1 MAILTGL
8 FRITRQPELRYVP
21 SGEAVCNLALAYNY
35 GTKKNEKGFLPSMF
49 VEAGLWG
56 KRAESLQPHL
66 EKGKQI
72 SAVLED
78 VHIEHFDKSD
88 GTQGVKLAA
97 RVASI
102 EFVSIPREG
111 GQQQDP
117 PTQQQPAPA
126 ARQATRQAP
135 KAAPGGS
142 GFDDMDDIPF
152 ITLSMHYD
160 MTTSKDRK
168 MAQYDY

>member
-35 GTKKNEKGFLPSMF
+35 GTKKDERGFLPSGF

-56 KRAESLQPHL
+56 KRAESLTQHL

-78 VHIEHFDKSD
+78 VHIEHFSKSD

-102 EFVSIPREG
+102 EFVSIQREG

-117 PTQQQPAPA
+117 QSNPRPQQRPAPA
-126 ARQATRQAP
+126 ARPAP
-135 KAAPGGS
+135 KAAAGGS
-142 GFDDMDDIPF
+142 GFDDMDDSIPF
-152 ITLSMHYD
+152 
-160 MTTSKDRK
+160 
-168 MAQYDY
+168 